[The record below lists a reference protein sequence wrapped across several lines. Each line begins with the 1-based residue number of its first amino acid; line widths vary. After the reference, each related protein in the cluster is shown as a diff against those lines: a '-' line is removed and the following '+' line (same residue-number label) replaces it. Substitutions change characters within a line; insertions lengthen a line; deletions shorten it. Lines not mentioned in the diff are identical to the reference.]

1 MFKLQTSRETWLQIK
16 IPDPDGEVRLK
27 LKVKLVGHKENAAKK
42 HEAVAEQV
50 ARLEAESA
58 SGAIDSAPA
67 MLARFVA
74 LEEAISPEAI
84 ERNIDELVARV
95 VDWQE
100 VCDEDG
106 TPLAYSA
113 DRLRSVLDMGTW
125 VVKAVRHAILDLDD
139 DGRRKN

>member
-1 MFKLQTSRETWLQIK
+1 
-16 IPDPDGEVRLK
+16 
-27 LKVKLVGHKENAAKK
+27 
-42 HEAVAEQV
+42 V
-50 ARLEAESA
+50 ARLESEAA

-74 LEEAISPEAI
+74 LEEAISPDAI
-84 ERNIDELVARV
+84 ERDIDELVARV

-100 VCDEDG
+100 VGDEDG

-113 DRLRSVLDMGTW
+113 DRLRAVLDMGTW
-125 VVKAVRHAILDLDD
+125 VVKAVRQAIRDLDD